1 MNSAG
6 KEGGGGA
13 GNPTGAESGAGGRD
27 QLQSAEDSDAPIF
40 YIKGLQDGG
49 GVGVWGEEGGS
60 EAGAGGK
67 RQGKGKGNA
76 DRVAQAIRNVELGQE
91 NRDDQD
97 VVEGEEGDF
106 EMPVWD
112 RVQMSLGLGKWS
124 YAGLG
129 LAVFIIF
136 LNNWLGVGW
145 LTRVMT
151 PDFDTEGLVD
161 VEGRGQQIQ
170 IMPMD
175 DPSNLL

>member
-1 MNSAG
+1 M
-6 KEGGGGA
+6 
-13 GNPTGAESGAGGRD
+13 
-27 QLQSAEDSDAPIF
+27 
-40 YIKGLQDGG
+40 
-49 GVGVWGEEGGS
+49 
-60 EAGAGGK
+60 
-67 RQGKGKGNA
+67 
-76 DRVAQAIRNVELGQE
+76 AQAIRNVELGKE

-97 VVEGEEGDF
+97 DGVEEEGGEL

-129 LAVFIIF
+129 LALFIIF

-145 LTRVMT
+145 LTRAMT

-161 VEGRGQQIQ
+161 IEQRGQQIQ
-170 IMPMD
+170 VMPMD